1 MTSGTKKS
9 YGQYCGLAKALDHVG
24 DRWTLLIVRELL
36 IGSRRYSE
44 IRHALPGIA
53 TNLLADRL
61 RDLEADGI
69 IRSGSYGAYE
79 LTDFGRGLEKAV
91 HELVRWGGHW
101 MGPRS
106 KHEEFRPEWLA
117 VALAALLPR
126 RRKGKVEIR
135 VDGGVLNIDRG
146 RVNVGPAA
154 DPDAVVEGPEDAILG
169 LAAGLLPFSSVSVI
183 KGDKQVAAAVLTGV
197 SASRRT

>member
-1 MTSGTKKS
+1 MTFRAKKS

-36 IGSRRYSE
+36 ISPRRYSE
-44 IRHALPGIA
+44 IREALPGIA

-101 MGPRS
+101 MGDRTED
-106 KHEEFRPEWLA
+106 EEFRPEWLA

-135 VDGGVLNIDRG
+135 ADGAVVNIDRG
-146 RVNVGPAA
+146 RVDVGPAD
-154 DPDAVVEGPEDAILG
+154 DPEAVVEGSADAILG
-169 LAAGLLPFSSVSVI
+169 LAAGRAPFSGVSVI
-183 KGDKQVAAAVLTGV
+183 KGDRRVAAAVLTGV
-197 SASRRT
+197 APKR

>member
-36 IGSRRYSE
+36 IHPCRYSE
-44 IRHALPGIA
+44 IRQALPGIA

-69 IRSGSYGAYE
+69 IRSGSYGTYE

-101 MGPRS
+101 MGSRA
-106 KHEEFRPEWLA
+106 KDEEFRPEWLA

-135 VDGGVLNIDRG
+135 VDGGVVNIDRG
-146 RVNVGPAA
+146 RIDVGPAD
-154 DPDAVVEGPEDAILG
+154 DPDAVVEGSADAILG
-169 LAAGLLPFSSVSVI
+169 LAAGLAPFSGVSVI
-183 KGDKQVAAAVLTGV
+183 KGDKRVAADVLTGP
-197 SASRRT
+197 SSRRT